1 MANERKKKEKKK
13 EKEEKKKEDKEKQQ
27 EEEYDMIKELKKTLV
42 PILFGVVAGILSF
55 YATGE
60 YRQRDAFG
68 IIILVFLIYIQKF
81 IMPKMGTTLEGKDWA
96 GISFLTFSSWY
107 ISWTFMLNL

>member
-1 MANERKKKEKKK
+1 MAKGERKRKEEKK
-13 EKEEKKKEDKEKQQ
+13 EKEKVQQ
-27 EEEYDMIKELKKTLV
+27 EEEYDMVKELKKVLV
-42 PILFGVVAGILSF
+42 PIFFGVLAGILSF

-81 IMPKMGTTLEGKDWA
+81 ILPKMDIALEGKDWA
-96 GISFLTFSSWY
+96 GIAFLTFSSWY